1 MFSYVNVKIVFV
13 AFISEKCI
21 GLFKH
26 FHIKKT
32 AESCNFPGFG
42 RQSPCSKIQVENI
55 ILNNKLFYPVCLA
68 VKVSLSNIT
77 EPGIVYPFP

>member
-13 AFISEKCI
+13 AFITEKRI
-21 GLFKH
+21 RLFKH
-26 FHIKKT
+26 LNIKKT

-42 RQSPCSKIQVENI
+42 SQSPCGKIKVENI
-55 ILNNKLFYPVCLA
+55 ILNNILFYPVYFA

-77 EPGIVYPFP
+77 EPGIV